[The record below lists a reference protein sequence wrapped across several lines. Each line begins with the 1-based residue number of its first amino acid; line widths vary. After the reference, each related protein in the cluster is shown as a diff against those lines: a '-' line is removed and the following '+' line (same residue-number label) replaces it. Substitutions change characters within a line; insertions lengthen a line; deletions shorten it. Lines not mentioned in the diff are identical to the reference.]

1 VTPVED
7 GGMRIGVFL
16 VAAGFPGMEAG
27 EVVRNT
33 VEAVVAA
40 EEAGFDDAWI
50 AEHHFMSYGVCPS
63 AATLAGVALGRTRR
77 ITVGTAVSVM
87 STHHPVALAEQAAVL
102 HHASGGRFRLGVGRG
117 GPWVDLEVF
126 GTGLER
132 YERGFPE
139 SLDLLCAALSRERV
153 AADGEFFR
161 FREVTMV
168 PGGTGLRPV
177 VACTSSATVGL
188 AAKRGLPMLLGMHI
202 GDAEKA
208 AMLEE
213 YARARGAPGG
223 GHMAAAGGFVGSV
236 VVASLADSKRAP
248 TYLRIAGAVGAA
260 GLIAVGFAP
269 GLVPALAA
277 MLFVGG
283 GIAAFQTLNNSVAL
297 KLADPAYFGR
307 VMGLMQVAW
316 GMINLTS
323 LPVGA
328 LADAFGERIVL
339 SGAGAGLGIA
349 LLALTVWE
357 RRLVER
363 SPVAP

>member
-1 VTPVED
+1 
-7 GGMRIGVFL
+7 MRIGIFL
-16 VAAGFPGMEAG
+16 IAAGFPGREPG
-27 EVVRNT
+27 RVLTDT
-33 VEAVVAA
+33 VDLIVAA
-40 EEAGFDDAWI
+40 EQAGFDEAWI

-77 ITVGTAVSVM
+77 ITVGTAVSVL

-213 YARARGAPGG
+213 YARARGAPGE
-223 GHMAAAGGFVGSV
+223 GHMAAAVGFVG
-236 VVASLADSKRAP
+236 DSTAE
-248 TYLRIAGAVGAA
+248 AVRELTAA
-260 GLIAVGFAP
+260 MPRWLKP
-269 GLVPALAA
+269 GLAGYVPVDGRPRAA
-277 MLFVGG
+277 RDPVEYAEMLCRIHPVGSADHCVDV
-283 GIAAFQTLNNSVAL
+283 IAATA
-297 KLADPAYFGR
+297 AR
-307 VMGLMQVAW
+307 TGLRHLILMV
-316 GMINLTS
+316 
-323 LPVGA
+323 
-328 LADAFGERIVL
+328 E
-339 SGAGAGLGIA
+339 GAGEHARTLENIARLGA
-349 LLALTVWE
+349 EVLPRVRHL
-357 RRLVER
+357 
-363 SPVAP
+363 